1 MNTRQFRTDNT
12 DGYSQS
18 DLNTLNAEF
27 ERRAAQVTDPDQ
39 RQRISEQVLTD
50 FDNGKLC
57 PPPT

>member
-50 FDNGKLC
+50 FDNGKL
-57 PPPT
+57 